1 MNHLSSNEDICA
13 HHLDDRYV
21 PRCHARRRT
30 RELSARRT
38 WCTCTARRIN
48 FKLMSRGSQQ
58 QTDPAGTHLDVALGG
73 GEEGAD
79 GVHVDAA
86 LDEAGAGALQ
96 LVQAVVVRRVHDTCA
111 HARMDDG
118 RALQDPKQ
126 MSLPV
131 PSSVLGCSVTQP
143 VWAYSM
149 SCLNTSGSNSSMMSV
164 W

>member
-1 MNHLSSNEDICA
+1 MKIFVHITWMTGMYLVAMLVDELENSLHDGLGA
-13 HHLDDRYV
+13 LV
-21 PRCHARRRT
+21 L
-30 RELSARRT
+30 RE
-38 WCTCTARRIN
+38 RIN
-48 FKLMSRGSQQ
+48 FKLMSGGSQQ

-149 SCLNTSGSNSSMMSV
+149 SCLNTSGSNSSMISV